1 MADHRTSDTVR
12 IRNTI
17 HATQQCYTYFA
28 GMIHNFVGQSN
39 IATYPMLQGLPS
51 RGGNKYCMLAS
62 LDYCS
67 LHSVAGMNEYTSGNL
82 ATTARSDRMYI

>member
-51 RGGNKYCMLAS
+51 RGEINTACL
-62 LDYCS
+62 
-67 LHSVAGMNEYTSGNL
+67 LHWTIA
-82 ATTARSDRMYI
+82 ACIQ